1 LLCALVGCGGGGGAK
16 GRDAAAG
23 NGGGGAGGSAGSS
36 VSAGA
41 GGSVGT
47 GTAGAGG
54 DGSGLPA
61 CAITARPQDGGGTD
75 AGSACS
81 SIVLDGPW
89 INRGCF
95 DRMGDGG
102 VADGGSFDGPAG
114 GAIRDGDYDLVSAD
128 TSLSGGPC
136 PADYSGGMT
145 RRRIRVFGGGTYIE
159 WAYTNRDSS
168 GTDTSV
174 WYDTTVQAAGQT
186 LTFVSFDCGE
196 SFGVTS
202 YGYTAS
208 GDLFTYFGYS
218 GSAAGAGD
226 LQSVVRYRRTCWR

>member
-1 LLCALVGCGGGGGAK
+1 
-16 GRDAAAG
+16 
-23 NGGGGAGGSAGSS
+23 
-36 VSAGA
+36 
-41 GGSVGT
+41 VGT

-61 CAITARPQDGGGTD
+61 CAITARPQPID
-75 AGSACS
+75 AGSGVCN

-95 DRMGDGG
+95 DRQGDGG
-102 VADGGSFDGPAG
+102 VADGGTFDGPTG
-114 GAIRDGDYDLVSAD
+114 GAIRDGDYELVSAD
-128 TSLSGGPC
+128 NSLSGGPC
-136 PADYSGGMT
+136 PADYNGGMT

-159 WAYTNRDSS
+159 WAYTNRDTS
-168 GTDTSV
+168 GTDTNV
-174 WYDTTVQAAGQT
+174 WYDTTVQAAGHT

-208 GDLFTYFGYS
+208 GGDFSYFAYS
-218 GSAAGAGD
+218 GSADGAGD
-226 LQSVVRYRRTCWR
+226 LQTVVRYRRTCWR